1 MGIDRRT
8 MLSGIVGLG
17 LTAALPATAGEVTRL
32 SGRAFGTFWS
42 VLFPR
47 GIDGTEAETIAAIL
61 GRIDRAMS
69 PFRPDS
75 TLSRFNAA
83 PAGRQAVE
91 PELAFVT
98 AEALRIAAWS
108 GGAFDPT
115 VGPLVGRYGFGPI
128 AGERRGDHTALSCDP
143 GGIAKSMDG
152 LTLDL
157 CGIAKGYALDAVGA
171 ALAALGHTDFLI
183 DIGGELL
190 AAGTGPDGA
199 PWRLGIENP
208 LQGGVWTRLETANLA
223 LATSG
228 DTIHFYEVA
237 GRRYSHTIDPRTA
250 VPVVNPIASVSVAHA
265 SAMTADA
272 MATAM
277 LVLGPDAGLALA
289 EAAGLPVLFLLRDGK
304 GGLTPRSSPAFT
316 RLGPI

>member
-8 MLSGIVGLG
+8 VLSGIVGLG
-17 LTAALPATAGEVTRL
+17 LTAALPVQGAEATRL
-32 SGRAFGTFWS
+32 SGHAFGTKWS
-42 VLFPR
+42 VLLPR
-47 GIDGTEAETIAAIL
+47 GMDGAEAGAIAAIL
-61 GRIDRAMS
+61 SRIEGTMS
-69 PFRPDS
+69 PFRPES
-75 TLSRFNAA
+75 TLSRFNRSS
-83 PAGRQAVE
+83 AGQMAVE

-128 AGERRGDHTALSCDP
+128 TGERQGDYSALSCEA
-143 GGIAKSMDG
+143 GGIAKSVAH

-157 CGIAKGYALDAVGA
+157 CGIAKGYALDAVGD
-171 ALAALGHTDFLI
+171 ALSALGHGDFLI

-190 AAGTGPDGA
+190 AAGTGPGGA
-199 PWRLGIENP
+199 PWRLGIEDP
-208 LQGGVWTRLETANLA
+208 LGGGVRTRLETEQLA

-228 DTIHFYEVA
+228 DTVHFYEVG
-237 GRRYSHTIDPRTA
+237 GRRYSHTIDPRTGA
-250 VPVVNPIASVSVAHA
+250 PVLNPVASVSVAHA

-277 LVLGPDAGLALA
+277 MVLGPDAGLDLA
-289 EAAGLPVLFLLRDGK
+289 EAADLPVLFLLRGED
-304 GGLTPRSSPAFT
+304 GGLVDRQSPALS
-316 RLGPI
+316 RLRPI

>member
-17 LTAALPATAGEVTRL
+17 LTAVLPAAAGEVTKL
-32 SGRAFGTFWS
+32 SGRAFGTLWS

-98 AEALRIAAWS
+98 AEALRIANWS

-128 AGERRGDHTALSCDP
+128 AGERLGDHTALSCDP

-157 CGIAKGYALDAVGA
+157 CGIAKGYALDAVA
-171 ALAALGHTDFLI
+171 TALAALGHTDFLI

-190 AAGTGPDGA
+190 AAGTGPDGT

-250 VPVVNPIASVSVAHA
+250 APIVNPVASVSVAHA

-289 EAAGLPVLFLLRDGK
+289 EAAGLPVLFLLRDGQ
-304 GGLTPRSSPAFT
+304 GGLTGRPSPAFT
-316 RLGPI
+316 RLDPV